1 MYTFL
6 KFAVSCRPG
15 LHTRKFESEL
25 NAESIKLLMIKTRG
39 RLLPSRIP
47 CAPVYQK
54 IPNYNIYI
62 FFLVLFCSQY
72 VVMFCCFY
80 INIKLLS
87 QDFIVAFD
95 FLLKISILMPSVAN
109 KKKQFI
115 FIRQRFLNSRLLG

>member
-6 KFAVSCRPG
+6 KFVVPCRPG

-54 IPNYNIYI
+54 ILNYNIYI
-62 FFLVLFCSQY
+62 FFG
-72 VVMFCCFY
+72 FY
-80 INIKLLS
+80 
-87 QDFIVAFD
+87 FAR
-95 FLLKISILMPSVAN
+95 SILLCFVV
-109 KKKQFI
+109 FI
-115 FIRQRFLNSRLLG
+115 LI